1 MDDDALRRLP
11 ARDGS
16 PEAEHEALTR
26 AICGVGLFVSLVLV
40 ALVTLTPEGTGWQWG
55 APLSELHWYLSGLGS
70 PATLVQ
76 LVGNLTLLAAP
87 AAFAVRRWPSLGR
100 PVLLVVL
107 SLTAGTAIE
116 SLQWALSLGRVVS
129 PMDAVL
135 NATGAVVAG
144 WLVVRLRRRGA
155 GRPRHWE
162 PLAGLRLHG

>member
-11 ARDGS
+11 ARDRS
-16 PEAEHEALTR
+16 AEEEHEALTR
-26 AICGVGLFVSLVLV
+26 AICGVGLFVSLILV
-40 ALVTLTPEGTGWQWG
+40 ALATLTPEGTGWEWG

-76 LVGNLTLLAAP
+76 LVGNLALLVAP
-87 AAFAVRRWPSLGR
+87 AAFAVRRWPALGR
-100 PVLLVVL
+100 PALLVVL
-107 SLTAGTAIE
+107 SLAAGTAIE

-135 NATGAVVAG
+135 NASGAVLAG
-144 WLVVRLRRRGA
+144 WLVTRLHRRSAAR
-155 GRPRHWE
+155 RQRWE